1 MTDPTLQTRPKT
13 QPTNAGNSITDG
25 VARYEAAEFDAAYAI
40 FHTCAQAG
48 DATAWFWLS
57 TMHMNGDGVEVDK
70 QTGFQCC
77 LKAAEMGNVQA
88 QTNLGV
94 MYIQGDGTAEDAQTG
109 LTWLCRAADAGDTG
123 AQFNAAT
130 LLSAGKV
137 VDKDLAQAAEYY
149 EMAAEAGYF
158 PAQARLGFSYRNGFG
173 VAKNRHKAFLWLSLA
188 SQHGA
193 GSAISMLEGL
203 VSEMSPEDLHQG
215 HQMVEKWM
223 QDHRSGST
231 DRVFRV
237 DTN

>member
-1 MTDPTLQTRPKT
+1 MTDLSVQEPSGKLGHTLM
-13 QPTNAGNSITDG
+13 DG
-25 VARYEAAEFDAAYAI
+25 VALYEAGKFTRAYDI
-40 FHTCAQAG
+40 FHTCAEAG

-57 TMHMNGDGVEVDK
+57 VMHMNGDGVAVDK
-70 QTGFQCC
+70 QTGFTCC
-77 LKAAEMGNVQA
+77 LRAAELGDVQA

-94 MYIQGDGTAEDAQTG
+94 MYIQGDGVTEDAQTG

-130 LLSAGKV
+130 LMSAGKV
-137 VDKDLAQAAEYY
+137 VEKDLETAARYY
-149 EMAAEAGYF
+149 EMAAESGYF

-173 VAKNRHKAFLWLSLA
+173 VAKDRLKGFLWLTLA

-203 VSEMSPEDLHQG
+203 VSEMTPDEIHRG
-215 HQMVEKWM
+215 HQMVEKWR
-223 QDHRSGST
+223 QDHSGGAS
-231 DRVFRV
+231 DLRFRV

>member
-1 MTDPTLQTRPKT
+1 MTDTSLKDLPGADGRTL
-13 QPTNAGNSITDG
+13 ADG
-25 VARYEAAEFDAAYAI
+25 VAEYEAARFDAAKDI
-40 FHTCAQAG
+40 FRACADAG

-57 TMHMNGDGVEVDK
+57 VMHMNGDGVAVDK
-70 QTGFQCC
+70 TRGFEFCR
-77 LKAAEMGNVQA
+77 KAAEMGCVQA

-94 MYIQGDGTAEDAQTG
+94 MFIQGEGVAEDPQAG

-137 VDKDLAQAAEYY
+137 VEKDLEAAADYY
-149 EMAAEAGYF
+149 RMAAEAGYF

-173 VAKNRHKAFLWLSLA
+173 VAKDRLKAFLWLTLA

-203 VSEMSPEDLHQG
+203 VSEMTPDELHRG
-215 HQMVEKWM
+215 HQMVEQWR
-223 QDHRSGST
+223 QAHSG
-231 DRVFRV
+231 DGDGADLRFRV

>member
-1 MTDPTLQTRPKT
+1 MTDLSLKEPDANTARSLL
-13 QPTNAGNSITDG
+13 DG
-25 VARYEAAEFDAAYAI
+25 VALYEAGQFVTAYNIFRHHAE
-40 FHTCAQAG
+40 AG

-57 TMHMNGDGVEVDK
+57 VMHMNGDGVETDK
-70 QTGFQCC
+70 QAGFDCC
-77 LKAAEMGNVQA
+77 LKAAEMGCVQA

-94 MYIQGDGTAEDAQTG
+94 MYIQGDGVAEDAPTG

-137 VDKDLAQAAEYY
+137 VDKDFETAVKYY
-149 EMAAEAGYF
+149 RMAAESGYF

-173 VAKNRHKAFLWLSLA
+173 VAKDRLKAFLWLTLA

-203 VSEMSPEDLHQG
+203 VSEMTPDEIHRG
-215 HQMVEKWM
+215 HQMVEAWR
-223 QDHRSGST
+223 QDHSGGT
-231 DRVFRV
+231 GDLPFRV

>member
-1 MTDPTLQTRPKT
+1 MTDLSLQEPSGAIGGTL
-13 QPTNAGNSITDG
+13 TDG
-25 VARYEAAEFDAAYAI
+25 VACYEAGQFEAAYDI
-40 FHTCAQAG
+40 FHRCAERG

-57 TMHMNGDGVEVDK
+57 VMHMNGDGVAVDK
-70 QTGFQCC
+70 QTGFKCC
-77 LKAAEMGNVQA
+77 LKAAEMGSVQA

-94 MYIQGDGTAEDAQTG
+94 MYIQGDGVAQDAQTG
-109 LTWLCRAADAGDTG
+109 LSWLCRAADAGDTG

-137 VDKDLAQAAEYY
+137 VEKDLETAAKYY
-149 EMAAEAGYF
+149 QMAAESGYF

-173 VAKNRHKAFLWLSLA
+173 VTKDRHKAFLWLTLA

-203 VSEMSPEDLHQG
+203 VSEMTPDELHRG

-223 QDHRSGST
+223 QDHRADT
-231 DRVFRV
+231 ADVCFRV